1 MSLRHM
7 IKAFECKIGSH
18 VQKLVLI
25 KLADNANDDGKC
37 WPSLQRIANECEI
50 SKRTAI
56 NAIKALEEK
65 GFLCVHRERTSA
77 DMNKVNLYTLTLE
90 GGEYNSLGGESL
102 ALGGGESAAPR
113 TSHSFEPTREP
124 NNDCPD
130 EQSHP
135 TELVEKAFHHFWK
148 VWKQTKKDIGK
159 VDTSPKE
166 STFEK
171 KWKPMFNKAYFKTHT
186 IEQFKQEV
194 SDICQF
200 VVDAHNVEGFNR
212 FENMQT
218 GKFFNEKQW
227 RDQ

>member
-56 NAIKALEEK
+56 NAIKALEGK
-65 GFLCVHRERTSA
+65 GFLRVHRERTSA
-77 DMNKVNLYTLTLE
+77 DMNKVNQYTLTLG
-90 GGEYNSLGGESL
+90 GGESNSLGGES
-102 ALGGGESAAPR
+102 AAPGGGESPAPR
-113 TSHSFEPTREP
+113 TSHSLEPTNEP

-135 TELVEKAFHHFWK
+135 TELVEKAFQHFWK

-159 VDTSPKE
+159 IDTSPKE
-166 STFEK
+166 STFGK